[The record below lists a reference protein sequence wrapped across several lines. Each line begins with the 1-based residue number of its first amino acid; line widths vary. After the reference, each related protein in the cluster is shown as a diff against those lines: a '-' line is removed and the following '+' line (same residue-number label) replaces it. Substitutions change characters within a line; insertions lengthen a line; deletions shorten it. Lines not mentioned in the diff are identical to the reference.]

1 MGYLADGR
9 VDAAFGQQGTTVVP
23 TSGIDW
29 RIAAQGRDGTIVVAG
44 ARIVT
49 RPAQA
54 MAIALARFLP
64 NGRLD
69 RTFAGDG
76 LLVTSARPHWAG
88 AIELGIRPD
97 GRIVIGTHGHAGE
110 RQGYRPPAHW
120 DQIARVREAAGSIA
134 VAERQGFALVQFRRN
149 GALDRTFGS
158 GGIAVSEVG
167 YGVHGLA
174 LDGRGRIVAVGRTKS
189 LLDFVVARYLPD
201 GRRDRAFA
209 ATVISWTA
217 RWPRRRGRARGGSR
231 AARCR

>member
-1 MGYLADGR
+1 MSTPRSGSKGL
-9 VDAAFGQQGTTVVP
+9 TVVP

-54 MAIALARFLP
+54 MALALARFLP

-76 LLVTSARPHWAG
+76 LLVTSARRHWAG

-97 GRIVIGTHGHAGE
+97 GRIVVGTHGHAG
-110 RQGYRPPAHW
+110 
-120 DQIARVREAAGSIA
+120 
-134 VAERQGFALVQFRRN
+134 ERQGFALVQFRRN
-149 GALDRTFGS
+149 GALDRTFGNA
-158 GGIAVSEVG
+158 GIAVSEVG
-167 YGVHGLA
+167 YGVHALA

-189 LLDFVVARYLPD
+189 LLDFVVARFLPD
-201 GRRDRAFA
+201 GRQDRTFATTVTDFGGTDTPFAIVLQRDGKIVA
-209 ATVISWTA
+209 AGASAPGAGLAGDIALA
-217 RWPRRRGRARGGSR
+217 RYASS
-231 AARCR
+231 